1 MSRNRVLP
9 DPGSV
14 SGATKEQ
21 QEQLGLQVMA
31 EVYKQMP
38 VMPDSSPATQYIQRL
53 GNRLVS
59 VIPREYSWPYQ
70 FHVIPQREINA
81 FALPGGPMF
90 VNIGAITA
98 ADNEAQLAGVMSH
111 EMAHVYMQHS
121 IKRASKQNMTQGIVG
136 ILGSIL
142 GNGTLGTLGRMGM
155 QIGAGTVLLIRIER
169 LAHGAT
175 LRFDFAGGSATTLP
189 GGAILLRRR
198 RPCKWPRG

>member
-1 MSRNRVLP
+1 MEGFNYGDVGHGRSLPQSNKGSFMHRFAYKRYALTAFLIVLAATPEWFVATTAGPVLP

-59 VIPREYSWPYQ
+59 VIPRQYSWPYQ

-98 ADNEAQLAGVMSH
+98 ADNEAQLAGIMSH
-111 EMAHVYMQHS
+111 EMAQVYMPHS
-121 IKRASKQNMTQGIVG
+121 I
-136 ILGSIL
+136 
-142 GNGTLGTLGRMGM
+142 
-155 QIGAGTVLLIRIER
+155 
-169 LAHGAT
+169 
-175 LRFDFAGGSATTLP
+175 
-189 GGAILLRRR
+189 
-198 RPCKWPRG
+198 